1 MKSHIM
7 VCHRQQQNRAQSV
20 SRCLWCLHA
29 NILYIGSHMVSAVS
43 YFCKLTAR
51 NGDKNGLESRL
62 PRVTFHKP
70 KDKTAVWD
78 LGRIIRR
85 NKTKLPIEIKKK
97 KKERKKEKKRK
108 KRKGKKSHIMN

>member
-1 MKSHIM
+1 
-7 VCHRQQQNRAQSV
+7 
-20 SRCLWCLHA
+20 
-29 NILYIGSHMVSAVS
+29 MVSAVS

-97 KKERKKEKKRK
+97 KKKERK
-108 KRKGKKSHIMN
+108 KRKEKRDREKKSHIMN

>member
-1 MKSHIM
+1 
-7 VCHRQQQNRAQSV
+7 
-20 SRCLWCLHA
+20 
-29 NILYIGSHMVSAVS
+29 MVSAVS

-85 NKTKLPIEIKKK
+85 NKKHLPIEIKKK
-97 KKERKKEKKRK
+97 KKKERKKKKEKKLK
-108 KRKGKKSHIMN
+108 KKNPTCTVFPEH